1 MYWSL
6 VQKLDGG
13 IQRALTV
20 EGNLHYSNGP
30 VNIDYLYDPSL
41 EGFGLASVYEAFI
54 KHKPESPAILILA
67 AGDTLVEQEPKT
79 FAERTLR
86 YSMASRGDAG
96 LPVGGRHGLPS
107 RFGEA
112 RTVFALPAHQLSE
125 KYAAAN
131 MQPGAY
137 GQVNAELARMARE
150 KGIDVL
156 WAYNEMKHRRGES
169 RLSEDEFDVEVSRKL
184 ADVVLGLQCNAKLA
198 AHGHFPNTRTC
209 CIAWSG
215 PNWVQISLLLLGL
228 LVLPLSVLRDMWR
241 PFMSDRTR
249 PLLRAICAF
258 GVMVCLQY
266 ITDRT
271 HLFEQVQRM
280 PMEMTNLQGMIV
292 IILLVGALTVDSS
305 DSSDTTASNKSS
317 PDHSFMSRELTNEWK
332 GWMQLLIIVY
342 HYNKAWDAHWFW
354 EAIRLAVSAYL
365 FLTGFGH
372 TLYFLNTGD
381 YSLRRV
387 AAVMVRINLLPVAL
401 AYVMHTRWLL
411 YFYMPLT
418 SFWFLVIYA
427 TLAFAPSYNASKP
440 LLVGKILASS
450 ALVRAFIRT
459 PDLDQTLVRLFEI
472 TCGISF
478 DAANFFQYRVQ
489 IDEYIVYVGMLTAI
503 FYVWASE
510 ALSSEDS
517 QSSLARRF
525 RRSFSTLKRLTILL
539 AAVSLVSFCYYDHLR
554 IHSEGDWSAIQPYM
568 SFVPILSYV
577 ILRNAFPA
585 LRNTYSAAFAW
596 LGRYSGE
603 MYVMQDHLWL
613 AGDQEAILRTGFFRR
628 GNDTMLGDRW
638 KDLLIITPL
647 YLIACSIVGDATI
660 VIAGWFVKDGSADQA
675 NVPQDPTAG
684 AEVEL
689 GLLNG
694 EGKTNGTLPHLE
706 KKRDDVAPVP
716 QRYRGFRGFKLWP
729 ETVQNRILVVLGV
742 MWALNMT
749 YT

>member
-1 MYWSL
+1 M
-6 VQKLDGG
+6 QKLDGG
-13 IQRALTV
+13 IQRALTQ

-41 EGFGLASVYEAFI
+41 EGFGLAGVYEAFL
-54 KHKPESPAILILA
+54 KHKGEAPAILVLA
-67 AGDTLVEQEPKT
+67 AGDTLVEQEPTT
-79 FAERTLR
+79 FAERVLR
-86 YSMASRGDAG
+86 YSMASRGWEGA
-96 LPVGGRHGLPS
+96 PVGGRHGLPS
-107 RFGEA
+107 TSGDHKI
-112 RTVFALPAHQLSE
+112 VLALPAHQLSA
-125 KYAAAN
+125 KYEAAN
-131 MQPGAY
+131 LQPGAY
-137 GQVNAELARMARE
+137 GQVNAELRRMSHE

-156 WAYNEMKHRRGES
+156 WGYNEMKHRRGES
-169 RLSEDEFDVEVSRKL
+169 RLSEDEFDVEVSRRL
-184 ADVVLGLQCNAKLA
+184 ADVVLGLKCNAKLA
-198 AHGHFPNTRTC
+198 ASGRFPNTRTC

-249 PLLRAICAF
+249 PLLRALCGF
-258 GVMVCLQY
+258 GMIVCLQY

-280 PMEMTNLQGMIV
+280 PMDMTTLQGMLV
-292 IILLVGALTVDSS
+292 LVLLVGAFTTDTTDASE
-305 DSSDTTASNKSS
+305 TTASNKTLL
-317 PDHSFMSRELTNEWK
+317 DHSFMSRELTNEWK

-354 EAIRLAVSAYL
+354 ELIRLGVSSYL

-372 TLYFLNTGD
+372 TLYFLKTGD

-387 AAVMVRINLLPVAL
+387 AAVMVRTNLLPVAL
-401 AYVMHTRWLL
+401 AYVMRTRWLL

-418 SFWFLVIYA
+418 TFWFLVIYA
-427 TLAFAPSYNASKP
+427 TLAIAPSYNASKP
-440 LLVGKILASS
+440 LLIGKILASS

-459 PDLDQTLVRLFEI
+459 PDLDKTLVRLFEI

-489 IDEYIVYVGMLTAI
+489 IDEYIVYVGMLVAI
-503 FYVWASE
+503 FYLWASE
-510 ALSSEDS
+510 ALSSEDN
-517 QSSLARRF
+517 QSSVARRF
-525 RRSFSTLKRLTILL
+525 RQAFPLLTRITTIL
-539 AAVSLVSFCYYDHLR
+539 AAVALLSFCYYDHVR
-554 IHSEGDWSAIQPYM
+554 IHSENDWSSIQPYM
-568 SFVPILSYV
+568 SFVPILSFV
-577 ILRNAFPA
+577 ILRNAHPA
-585 LRNTYSAAFAW
+585 LRNTYSTAFAW

-613 AGDQEAILRTGFFRR
+613 AGDQEAILRTGFFR
-628 GNDTMLGDRW
+628 GNDTLLGDRW
-638 KDLLIITPL
+638 KDLLLITPL
-647 YLIACSIVGDATI
+647 YLIACSIIGDATI
-660 VIAGWFVKDGSADQA
+660 VIAGWFVKDGSAEQA

-694 EGKTNGTLPHLE
+694 NGKMNGTLPHSE
-706 KKRDDVAPVP
+706 KKQDDVAPVK
-716 QRYRGFRGFKLWP
+716 QRDGGFKLWP
-729 ETVQNRILVVLGV
+729 ETVQNRIVVVLGV
-742 MWALNMT
+742 MWVLNMT